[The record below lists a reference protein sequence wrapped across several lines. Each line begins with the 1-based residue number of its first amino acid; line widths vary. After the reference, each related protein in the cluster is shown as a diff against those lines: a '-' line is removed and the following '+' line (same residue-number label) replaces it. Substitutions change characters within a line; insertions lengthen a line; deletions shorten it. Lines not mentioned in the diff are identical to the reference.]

1 VPTTT
6 PQPHDSP
13 PPVAPPVGGADLEA
27 LGALYAA
34 HSDRVF
40 RAAHRITGDLADA
53 EDVLQTVFLR
63 LARRTGSPLAGD
75 QAVGYFYR
83 SAVNAALDVVRSRQR
98 AGWAPLEDLEAA
110 GKLTGSGAAASE
122 FEPEREQRL
131 KRLRRALR
139 TALSRLSPRSA
150 EIFALRYF
158 EGLTYQ
164 QIAEA
169 TGNSS
174 GLVAVLLHRTR
185 ARLKKELVSLG
196 HAVGDLT

>member
-1 VPTTT
+1 VTESSTT
-6 PQPHDSP
+6 PTPEP
-13 PPVAPPVGGADLEA
+13 GAPAAAGLGPLERLWREHA
-27 LGALYAA
+27 PAVY
-34 HSDRVF
+34 
-40 RAAHRITGDLADA
+40 RAAHRITGNPADA
-53 EDVLQTVFLR
+53 EDVLQTVYLR
-63 LARRTGSPLAGD
+63 LARRSGPELGPDAG
-75 QAVGYFYR
+75 GYLHR

-110 GKLTGSGAAASE
+110 GKLTGSGSAASE

-150 EIFALRYF
+150 EIFALRHF